1 MNDFSHLIG
10 SLLFKHRIDA
20 SGEFSGHRHDRFSRR
35 PIARVALVNRA
46 VELPKFRVLSDGR
59 PSRLDQFTAK
69 PPVPTA
75 RDVPARHSIPSRALS
90 GHQTDE
96 PRQLAHITDLLRIA
110 DTSQKVA
117 GHDLAN
123 PRNAFEMSH
132 RLAKLWVLLI
142 EAANL
147 FDRLNHPLLGRLQAF
162 HELIKLKAH
171 RRRAR
176 NFFQFS
182 SHNERPLAARR
193 SWGKLKPLQQQQGF
207 NAKLGGHEVLDKGI
221 PELNELAQLAVGFA
235 TARARSSIARL

>member
-1 MNDFSHLIG
+1 MRPSQALSPGLSVSEAEPIRRNSLLVLNVVESFPGAKSPLGSKEPNEQFSHLIG

-75 RDVPARHSIPSRALS
+75 RDVPARHSRSPVERSVGTRPMD
-90 GHQTDE
+90 TR
-96 PRQLAHITDLLRIA
+96 PLAHITDLLRIA

-182 SHNERPLAARR
+182 LTMSDHWLPAGA
-193 SWGKLKPLQQQQGF
+193 
-207 NAKLGGHEVLDKGI
+207 GG
-221 PELNELAQLAVGFA
+221 N
-235 TARARSSIARL
+235 